1 MHPETPDDPLRM
13 MIVDRVE
20 RSDGRYLIY
29 YSLPDAEGSAPAVPP
44 GRNASE
50 ASPTSG
56 GV

>member
-1 MHPETPDDPLRM
+1 MHPEAPDDPLRM

-29 YSLPDAEGSAPAVPP
+29 YSWPDAEGSAPAVPP